1 MPRRTNTNTKSSSKS
16 RSKSRKLRRTN
27 SKLNS
32 KTNSKN
38 KNKNSYKSK
47 RSKSRKY
54 RGGCKNCANST
65 PGTWT
70 STGPMPM
77 HGGANPEQIS
87 KDIYTHVTNSIS
99 HSVA

>member
-16 RSKSRKLRRTN
+16 KSKSRKLRRTN

-38 KNKNSYKSK
+38 KNSYKNSYKSK

-54 RGGCKNCANST
+54 RGGCKNCANSP

-70 STGPMPM
+70 STGPM